1 MALGRNLKKQSLIP
15 DKEKETHDVPSA
27 KQIKVEK
34 KTLIKSKEKPTRERK
49 SPSSFTGSLF
59 HYITEQTL
67 AHRSAVREKYQQE
80 IQALAGKSVQLIVF
94 DAGSEEFAI
103 DISSVKEVIS
113 TPSIAKVPGMPSYF
127 KGMIKVR
134 KSTVLTMDLGE
145 KLRISTAD
153 EFPYTLILRSAKQP
167 LGLLLKELP
176 RTYKVDGTRITG
188 SLQALERTSRDEI
201 FVKGLVSM
209 NEKLVFYLDIEEL
222 VNSDNAVVVP
232 DQLAKN
238 EGA

>member
-15 DKEKETHDVPSA
+15 DKEDEKKDTPVA
-27 KQIKVEK
+27 KPVKVEK
-34 KTLIKSKEKPTRERK
+34 KKLIGTKEKSKRERK

-67 AHRSAVREKYQQE
+67 AHRSAVREKYQLE

-94 DAGSEEFAI
+94 DAGSEEFAV

-113 TPSIAKVPGMPSYF
+113 TPTIAKVPGMPTYF

-134 KSTVLTMDLGE
+134 KNTVLVMDLGE

-153 EFPYTLILRSAKQP
+153 EFPYTLLLRSTKQP
-167 LGLLLKELP
+167 LGLLLRELP
-176 RTYKVDGTRITG
+176 RTFKVDGGRITG

-201 FVKGLVSM
+201 FVKGLVSL

-222 VNSDNAVVVP
+222 VNSDKAVVVP

-238 EGA
+238 E